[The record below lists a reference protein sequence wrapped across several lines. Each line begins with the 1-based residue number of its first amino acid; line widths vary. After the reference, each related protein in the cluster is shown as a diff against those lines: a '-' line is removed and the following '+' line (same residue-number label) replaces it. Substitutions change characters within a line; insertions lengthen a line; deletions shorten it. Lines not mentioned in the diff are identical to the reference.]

1 MARGPRLPS
10 WKLGGVDGVTLE
22 SVAEA
27 KESFETA
34 IRGVDVTGVAP
45 GHLPVS
51 NPTVE
56 DIRSF
61 LLTCQ
66 AFGECLRVTVTILLE
81 TWNRGYD

>member
-1 MARGPRLPS
+1 MT
-10 WKLGGVDGVTLE
+10 LG

-45 GHLPVS
+45 DIFRVS
-51 NPTVE
+51 DPTVE
-56 DIRSF
+56 GVRSF

-81 TWNRGYD
+81 TWNKRYD